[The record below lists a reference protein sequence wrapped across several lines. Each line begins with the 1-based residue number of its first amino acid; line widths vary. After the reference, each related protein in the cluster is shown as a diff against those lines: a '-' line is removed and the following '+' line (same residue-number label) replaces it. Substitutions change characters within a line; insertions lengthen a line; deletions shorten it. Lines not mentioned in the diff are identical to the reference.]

1 MEVILYIL
9 LVIGGLYVLA
19 NIADYIIVKI
29 RISKRGNKY
38 ISFKDFNTIVQ
49 AFPFN
54 KEKRYITYFK
64 ILDPLTHLLLEAC
77 GYNCDNFKT
86 YNKWEKS
93 ITKIADKYVYNSD
106 FNYDKKMNREE
117 MLEYL
122 DSDKFDTFSN
132 WGDFPQFVIGYVLDI
147 NSNYDEENP
156 ITKED
161 LEKAKI
167 KLQDE
172 AIKERIFSNKKLKE
186 HILLKIEAIKI
197 MIKETQKESEI
208 SYLEINLQLA
218 ELALRNAEI
227 KEKHDKI
234 KLMRQYN

>member
-9 LVIGGLYVLA
+9 LVIGGIYVLA
-19 NIADYIIVKI
+19 HISDYIIVKI

-38 ISFKDFNTIVQ
+38 ICFKDFNSIVQ
-49 AFPFN
+49 ALPFN
-54 KEKRYITYFK
+54 KEKRYSIYFK
-64 ILDPLTHLLLEAC
+64 KLDPLTHLLLEAC

-93 ITKIADKYVYNSD
+93 IDKIAKKYVYNSD
-106 FNYDKKMNREE
+106 FDYEKEMNKEE
-117 MLEYL
+117 MLRYL
-122 DSDKFDTFSN
+122 ESDKFDSFTN
-132 WGDFPQFVIGYVLDI
+132 WYDFPELVISYTLDV

-172 AIKERIFSNKKLKE
+172 SIKERIFSNKKLKE
-186 HILLKIEAIKI
+186 HLLLKIEAIKI
-197 MIKETQKESEI
+197 MIKENQNESEI
-208 SYLEINLQLA
+208 SYLELDLQLA
-218 ELALRNAEI
+218 ELALNNAKT
-227 KEKHDKI
+227 KEHQAKME
-234 KLMRQYN
+234 LMRDL

>member
-9 LVIGGLYVLA
+9 LGIGGLYVLA
-19 NIADYIIVKI
+19 HIADYISVKI
-29 RISKRGNKY
+29 SISKRGNKY
-38 ISFKDFNTIVQ
+38 ISFKDFNSIVQ
-49 AFPFN
+49 AFPYN
-54 KEKRYITYFK
+54 KEERYSTYFK
-64 ILDPLTHLLLEAC
+64 KLDPLTHLLLEAC
-77 GYNCDNFKT
+77 GYNCHNFKT

-93 ITKIADKYVYNSD
+93 INKIAEKYVYNSD
-106 FNYDKKMNREE
+106 FNYEKKMSRQE

-122 DSDKFDTFSN
+122 DSDKFDTFTN
-132 WGDFPQFVIGYVLDI
+132 WYDFPEFVISYVLDV

-167 KLQDE
+167 QLQDE

-186 HILLKIEAIKI
+186 HLLLKIEAIKI
-197 MIKETQKESEI
+197 MIKENQEENKI

-218 ELALRNAEI
+218 ELALSNAEM
-227 KEKHDKI
+227 KEHQEKME
-234 KLMRQYN
+234 LMRQYN

>member
-1 MEVILYIL
+1 MVVILYIL
-9 LVIGGLYVLA
+9 LGIGGLYVLA
-19 NIADYIIVKI
+19 HIADYIIVKI

-38 ISFKDFNTIVQ
+38 ISFKDFNGIVQ

-54 KEKRYITYFK
+54 KEKRYSTYFK

-93 ITKIADKYVYNSD
+93 INKIAEKYVYNSD
-106 FNYDKKMNREE
+106 FDYEKKMSKEE
-117 MLEYL
+117 MFKYLE
-122 DSDKFDTFSN
+122 SDKFDSFTN
-132 WGDFPQFVIGYVLDI
+132 WYGFPELVISYVLDV

-167 KLQDE
+167 QLQDE
-172 AIKERIFSNKKLKE
+172 AIKERIFSNKKFKE
-186 HILLKIEAIKI
+186 HLLLKIEAIKI
-197 MIKETQKESEI
+197 MIKENQEDSKI
-208 SYLEINLQLA
+208 PYLKLNLQLA
-218 ELALRNAEI
+218 ELALSNAETTENHSKMEI
-227 KEKHDKI
+227 
-234 KLMRQYN
+234 MRQYN